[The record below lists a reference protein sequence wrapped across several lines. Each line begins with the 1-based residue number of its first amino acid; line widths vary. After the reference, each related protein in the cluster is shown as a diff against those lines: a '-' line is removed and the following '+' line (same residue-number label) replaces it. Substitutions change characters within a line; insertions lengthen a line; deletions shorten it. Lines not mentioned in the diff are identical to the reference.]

1 MSRAKE
7 KRECRSGKV
16 CHESKFAAYR
26 HMGNLIG
33 QESGTSH
40 ALLMVYRCKE
50 CGCWH
55 VGHMPRP
62 LRTKLGL
69 LKIPLTRKDEWLN
82 DLAVVLFKILTDVRH
97 KLCKSHPEVPLDVLP
112 SERFVEMMLDIE
124 CEREPKLARVRAS
137 VERELRSRV
146 ATLEKRAS

>member
-1 MSRAKE
+1 MNKKE
-7 KRECRSGKV
+7 CSSGKV
-16 CHESKFAAYR
+16 CHRSKFAAYQ
-26 HMGNLIG
+26 HMGKLLDK
-33 QESGTSH
+33 ESGTSV

-69 LKIPLTRKDEWLN
+69 LKIPLTRRDEWLN
-82 DLAVVLFKILTDVRH
+82 DLAVVLFEMLTDMRH
-97 KLCKSHPEVPLDVLP
+97 KLCKLHPEIPVDVLA
-112 SERFVEMMLDIE
+112 SERFVEMMLDVE
-124 CEREPKLARVRAS
+124 CEREPRLARIRTS

-146 ATLEKRAS
+146 ATLEKKAS